1 MEVAELR
8 IKKLAEFAK
17 VHSLEFSNYE
27 NLDSAFTHS
36 SYTNAH
42 PDLEKKCYEV
52 LEFLGDAVLELV
64 VSKFLCNNFPDADEG
79 ELTEKRNVIVSG
91 ESFAKCAKKL
101 NFGHLI
107 LFSDGFLHRKFSQH
121 SILACVFEALF
132 GAIYTDLGFEACE
145 KFYLDNFREYALEK
159 ASIAHEANFRA
170 TLQEYTQSK
179 DGSLPEF
186 VQLEDT
192 FDELNNTIFNFNVF
206 WKGNFLGTGS
216 GTSKKIAMANAAKN
230 AVEFLKEKG
239 ELW

>member
-1 MEVAELR
+1 MKVAELR
-8 IKKLAEFAK
+8 IKKLAEFANL
-17 VHSLEFSNYE
+17 HSLEFSNFD

-42 PDLEKKCYEV
+42 PEENKKCYEV

-101 NFGHLI
+101 NIGHLI

-121 SILACVFEALF
+121 SILACVFEAIF

-145 KFYLDNFREYALEK
+145 KFYLDNFSEFALEN
-159 ASIAHEANFRA
+159 ANIAHEANYRA
-170 TLQEYTQSK
+170 TLQEYTQSI
-179 DGSLPEF
+179 DGSLPEYEQMEET
-186 VQLEDT
+186 V
-192 FDELNNTIFNFNVF
+192 DELNNTIFNFNVF
-206 WKGNFLGTGS
+206 WKGNFLGSGS
-216 GTSKKIAMANAAKN
+216 GASKKVAMAQAAKN
-230 AVEFLKEKG
+230 AVELLKEKG
-239 ELW
+239 EL